1 MIPILY
7 DYAER
12 KFTTNGIGR
21 LSDCISCTVTEERNG
36 IYECEFKYPIT
47 GEHYSEIKEGMV
59 IGVTHDESGD
69 IQPFDIYAHQA
80 PIDGVVTF
88 NAHHVSYRLSN
99 VVIMPFTASSPSAA
113 LAGIE
118 SHSANPN
125 PFLFWTDKGGSGT
138 FEVEKPDY
146 CRALLGGQEGSIL
159 DAFGGGDYEWDRFT
173 VKLHASRGTQTKVQI
188 RYGKNLSDITEKTDT
203 SSTYNAIVPF
213 WLSTE
218 GILVTLP
225 EQVIVYS
232 GATLYETNLTTHNS
246 LIIRDHL
253 GNPITVTYQQI
264 NAVPFDMSSDF
275 QEQPTVNQLRTA
287 AISKFNSS
295 QAWLPQQNID
305 VDFVQLWQTDEYKDY
320 APLQRVKLCDT
331 VSVFYDAL
339 GVNAVDM
346 RVVKTV
352 WNTLLDRYD
361 SIELGQLSSTLA
373 QTIAGPIESQ
383 IKDTVT
389 TSMLAEAVQHATDL
403 IRGGLGG
410 YIVMKPNAQGQPEE
424 LLIMDTPDINTAVN
438 VWRWNQGGLGHSH
451 SGYNGPF
458 NDVAL
463 TQDGKINANMITT
476 GRLNANYIQGGTLSL
491 GGSNNT
497 NGTLSIKNSSGSTI
511 GTWDNTGITA
521 ENATISGNMT
531 TKTSSYYTQMN
542 SGAITAGTISN
553 GVKTQTGFI
562 SPNYQYSSTN
572 AFVFAAQTGCLVL
585 GCDNNIYF
593 TNKSVTGQ
601 AYATFSSSSVAFQ
614 SSSISLNGTSTMSFR
629 INGHDASGTGQKVII
644 PASLGSGGVV
654 SSSYTFYLRSG
665 LLCAS

>member
-7 DYAER
+7 DYAEKR
-12 KFTTNGIGR
+12 FTTNGVGR

-36 IYECEFKYPIT
+36 IYECEFTYPIT

-173 VKLHASRGTQTKVQI
+173 VKLYAHRGSNTQVQI

-203 SSTYNAIVPF
+203 SDTYNAIVPF
-213 WLSTE
+213 WLSSDGT
-218 GILVTLP
+218 LVTLP
-225 EQVIVYS
+225 EEVLIYS
-232 GATLYETNLTTHNS
+232 GATLYQTNLTTHNQV
-246 LIIRDHL
+246 IIRDHL

-275 QEQPTVNQLRTA
+275 QEQPTENELRTA
-287 AISKFNSS
+287 AISKFNAS
-295 QAWLPQQNID
+295 QAWLPSQNID
-305 VDFVQLWQTDEYKDY
+305 VDFVQLWQTEEYKNF

-352 WNTLLDRYD
+352 WNVLLDRYD
-361 SIELGQLSSTLA
+361 SLELGQVSSTLA
-373 QTIAGPIESQ
+373 QTITGPIESQ
-383 IKDTVT
+383 LQDTVT
-389 TSMLAEAVQHATDL
+389 KSMLSDSIQYATDL

-438 VWRWNQGGLGHSH
+438 VWRWNLGGLGHSH
-451 SGYNGPF
+451 SGYDGPF
-458 NDVAL
+458 DDVAI
-463 TQDGKINANMITT
+463 TQDGQINANMITT
-476 GRLNANYIQGGTLSL
+476 GTMVANRIHGGTLTL
-491 GGSNNT
+491 GGYNNQDGLLEVRDAYNHTTGTWTNEGITFTSYGGVYQSLTSLNGAQYARLGLSELEFGTVSGDTYTRQSYVYGLNGNMTIASDVDNIWILTNKTSGNITMNAT
-497 NGTLSIKNSSGSTI
+497 NGGGTFYMTGSSGYIASGNTQRIWWNSSGV
-511 GTWDNTGITA
+511 GIYNGA
-521 ENATISGNMT
+521 NI
-531 TKTSSYYTQMN
+531 TSAYLPSNSSLSASYHIKVVNGIVMN
-542 SGAITAGTISN
+542 
-553 GVKTQTGFI
+553 
-562 SPNYQYSSTN
+562 Y
-572 AFVFAAQTGCLVL
+572 
-585 GCDNNIYF
+585 
-593 TNKSVTGQ
+593 
-601 AYATFSSSSVAFQ
+601 
-614 SSSISLNGTSTMSFR
+614 
-629 INGHDASGTGQKVII
+629 
-644 PASLGSGGVV
+644 
-654 SSSYTFYLRSG
+654 
-665 LLCAS
+665 

>member
-173 VKLHASRGTQTKVQI
+173 VKLHASRGTQTQVQI

-361 SIELGQLSSTLA
+361 SIELGQVSSTLA
-373 QTIAGPIESQ
+373 QTITGPIESQ
-383 IKDTVT
+383 LKDTVT
-389 TSMLAEAVQHATDL
+389 KSMLSDSIQYATDL

-438 VWRWNQGGLGHSH
+438 VWRWNLGGLGHSH
-451 SGYNGPF
+451 NGYNGPF
-458 NDVAL
+458 DDVAI
-463 TQDGKINANMITT
+463 TQDGQINANMITT
-476 GRLNANYIQGGTLSL
+476 GTMVANRIHGGTLTL
-491 GGSNNT
+491 GGYNNQDGLLEVRDAYNHT
-497 NGTLSIKNSSGSTI
+497 T
-511 GTWDNTGITA
+511 GTWTNEGI
-521 ENATISGNMT
+521 
-531 TKTSSYYTQMN
+531 
-542 SGAITAGTISN
+542 
-553 GVKTQTGFI
+553 
-562 SPNYQYSSTN
+562 
-572 AFVFAAQTGCLVL
+572 
-585 GCDNNIYF
+585 
-593 TNKSVTGQ
+593 
-601 AYATFSSSSVAFQ
+601 TFSSSGGVYQ
-614 SSSISLNGTSTMSFR
+614 SLTSLNGAQYTRLGLAELEFGTVSGDTYTRQSYVYGLNGNMTIASDVDNIWILTNKTSGNITMNAT
-629 INGHDASGTGQKVII
+629 NGGGTFYMTGSSGYIASGNTQRIWWNSSGVGIYNGANITSAYLPSNSSLSASYHIKVVNGI
-644 PASLGSGGVV
+644 VMN
-654 SSSYTFYLRSG
+654 Y
-665 LLCAS
+665 

>member
-7 DYAER
+7 DYAEKR
-12 KFTTNGIGR
+12 FTTNGVGR

-36 IYECEFKYPIT
+36 IYECEFTYPIT

-99 VVIMPFTASSPSAA
+99 VVVMPFTASTPTAA
-113 LAGIE
+113 FAGIE
-118 SHSANPN
+118 SNSANNN
-125 PFLFWTDKGGSGT
+125 PFTFWTDKTGSGE
-138 FEVEKPDY
+138 FKVEKPDY
-146 CRALLGGQEGSIL
+146 VRAVLGGQQGSVL

-173 VKLHASRGTQTKVQI
+173 VKLYAHRGSNTQVQI

-203 SSTYNAIVPF
+203 SDTYNAIVPF
-213 WLSTE
+213 WLSSDGT
-218 GILVTLP
+218 LVTLT
-225 EQVIVYS
+225 EQVLIYS
-232 GATLYETNLTTHNS
+232 GATLYETNLTNHNQV
-246 LIIRDHL
+246 IIRDHL

-264 NAVPFDMSSDF
+264 NAVPLDMSSDF
-275 QEQPTVNQLRTA
+275 QEQPTENELRTA
-287 AISKFNSS
+287 AISKFNAS

-305 VDFVQLWQTDEYKDY
+305 VDFVQLWQTEEYKNY

-352 WNTLLDRYD
+352 WNVLLDRYD
-361 SIELGQLSSTLA
+361 SLELGQISSTLA
-373 QTIAGPIESQ
+373 QTITGPIESQ
-383 IKDTVT
+383 LQDTVT
-389 TSMLAEAVQHATDL
+389 KSMLSDSIQYATDL

-438 VWRWNQGGLGHSH
+438 VWRFNQGGLGHSH

-476 GRLNANYIQGGTLSL
+476 GRLNANYIRGGTLTL
-491 GGSNNT
+491 GGYNDT
-497 NGTLSIKNSSGSTI
+497 YGTLSVLNSTGGTD
-511 GTWDNTGITA
+511 GTWDNNGIW
-521 ENATISGNMT
+521 IRGS
-531 TKTSSYYTQMN
+531 
-542 SGAITAGTISN
+542 
-553 GVKTQTGFI
+553 
-562 SPNYQYSSTN
+562 
-572 AFVFAAQTGCLVL
+572 
-585 GCDNNIYF
+585 
-593 TNKSVTGQ
+593 
-601 AYATFSSSSVAFQ
+601 Q
-614 SSSISLNGTSTMSFR
+614 S
-629 INGHDASGTGQKVII
+629 VII
-644 PASLGSGGVV
+644 GTTQAVRLDVSGIDFGTYSGGVFTYNNWITGLSDATLSINSQNGNIQISCDKTSGNITMNV
-654 SSSYTFYLRSG
+654 SSGGGQFYMSGSSGYISSGNTQRIWWNSSGVGLHNGVNISSAYLPANSSLSSSYHIKVVNG
-665 LLCAS
+665 IIMNA

>member
-7 DYAER
+7 DYAEKR
-12 KFTTNGIGR
+12 FTTNGVGR

-36 IYECEFKYPIT
+36 IYECEFTYPIT

-99 VVIMPFTASSPSAA
+99 VVVMPFTASTPTAA
-113 LAGIE
+113 FAGIE
-118 SHSANPN
+118 SNSANNN
-125 PFLFWTDKGGSGT
+125 PFTFWTDKTGSGE
-138 FEVEKPDY
+138 FKVEKPDY
-146 CRALLGGQEGSIL
+146 VRAVLGGQQGSVL

-173 VKLHASRGTQTKVQI
+173 VKLYAHRGSNTQVQI

-203 SSTYNAIVPF
+203 SDTYNAIVPF
-213 WLSTE
+213 WLSSDGT
-218 GILVTLP
+218 LVTLT
-225 EQVIVYS
+225 EQVLIYS
-232 GATLYETNLTTHNS
+232 GATLYETNLTNHNQV
-246 LIIRDHL
+246 IIRDHL

-264 NAVPFDMSSDF
+264 NAVPLDMSSDF
-275 QEQPTVNQLRTA
+275 QEQPTENELRTA
-287 AISKFNSS
+287 AISKFNAS

-305 VDFVQLWQTDEYKDY
+305 VDFVQLWQTEEYKNF

-352 WNTLLDRYD
+352 WNVLLDRYD
-361 SIELGQLSSTLA
+361 SLELGQISSTLA
-373 QTIAGPIESQ
+373 QTITGPIESQ
-383 IKDTVT
+383 LQDTVT
-389 TSMLAEAVQHATDL
+389 KSMLSDSIQYATDL

-438 VWRWNQGGLGHSH
+438 VWRFNQGGLGHSH

-476 GRLNANYIQGGTLSL
+476 GRLNANYIRGGTLTL
-491 GGSNNT
+491 GGYNDT
-497 NGTLSIKNSSGSTI
+497 YGTLSVLNSTGGTD
-511 GTWDNTGITA
+511 GTWDNNGIW
-521 ENATISGNMT
+521 IRGS
-531 TKTSSYYTQMN
+531 
-542 SGAITAGTISN
+542 
-553 GVKTQTGFI
+553 
-562 SPNYQYSSTN
+562 
-572 AFVFAAQTGCLVL
+572 
-585 GCDNNIYF
+585 
-593 TNKSVTGQ
+593 
-601 AYATFSSSSVAFQ
+601 Q
-614 SSSISLNGTSTMSFR
+614 S
-629 INGHDASGTGQKVII
+629 VII
-644 PASLGSGGVV
+644 GTTQAVRLDVSGIDFGTYSGGVFTYNNWITGLSDATLSINSQNGNIQISCDKTSGNITMNV
-654 SSSYTFYLRSG
+654 SSGGGQFYMSGSSGYISSGNTQRIWWNSSGVGLHNGVNISSAYLPANSSLSSSYHIKVVNG
-665 LLCAS
+665 IIMNA

>member
-7 DYAER
+7 DYSEKR
-12 KFTTNGIGR
+12 FTTNGVGR

-36 IYECEFKYPIT
+36 IYECEFTYPIT

-99 VVIMPFTASSPSAA
+99 VVVMPFTASTPTAA
-113 LAGIE
+113 FSGIE
-118 SHSANPN
+118 SNTANDN
-125 PFLFWTDKGGSGT
+125 PFIFWTDKTGSGE
-138 FEVEKPDY
+138 FKVEKPDY
-146 CRALLGGQEGSIL
+146 VRAVLGGQQGSVL
-159 DAFGGGDYEWDRFT
+159 DVFGGGDYEWDRFT
-173 VKLHASRGTQTKVQI
+173 VKLYAHRGSNTQVQI

-203 SSTYNAIVPF
+203 SDTYNAIVPF
-213 WLSTE
+213 WASND
-218 GILVTLP
+218 GALVTLP
-225 EQVIVYS
+225 EKVIVYS
-232 GATLYETNLTTHNS
+232 GATLYETNLTTHNQV
-246 LIIRDHL
+246 IIRDHL

-264 NAVPFDMSSDF
+264 NAIPFDMSSDF
-275 QEQPTVNQLRTA
+275 QEQPTENELRTA
-287 AISKFNSS
+287 AISKFNAS

-305 VDFVQLWQTDEYKDY
+305 VDFVQLWQTEEYKNY

-352 WNTLLDRYD
+352 WNVLLDRYD

-373 QTIAGPIESQ
+373 QTITGPIESQ

-438 VWRWNQGGLGHSH
+438 VWRWNLGGLGHSH
-451 SGYNGPF
+451 SGYSGPYD
-458 NDVAL
+458 DVAL
-463 TQDGKINANMITT
+463 TQDGQINANMITT

-491 GGSNNT
+491 GGTNNT
-497 NGTLSIKNSSGSTI
+497 YGTLSIKNSSGTTI
-511 GTWDNTGITA
+511 GTWDKDGITA
-521 ENATISGNMT
+521 QGSMTTQTSTYYTSMSSGLISAGKISG
-531 TKTSSYYTQMN
+531 
-542 SGAITAGTISN
+542 GA
-553 GVKTQTGFI
+553 KTQTGFI
-562 SPNYQYSSTN
+562 SPNYQYTSEN

-585 GCDNNIYF
+585 GCDSNIYF
-593 TNKSVTGQ
+593 TGKSVTGTAK
-601 AYATFSSSSVAFQ
+601 AY
-614 SSSISLNGTSTMSFR
+614 IDTSGRLHCT
-629 INGHDASGTGQKVII
+629 NAVGTGQTVYI
-644 PASLGSGGVV
+644 PASIGAGGVV
-654 SSSYTFYLRSG
+654 SSYYTWVVRSG
-665 LLCAS
+665 ILYAS

>member
-7 DYAER
+7 DYAEKR
-12 KFTTNGIGR
+12 FTTNGVGR

-36 IYECEFKYPIT
+36 IYECEFTYPIT

-99 VVIMPFTASSPSAA
+99 VVVMPFTASTPTAA
-113 LAGIE
+113 FSGIE
-118 SHSANPN
+118 SNTANDN
-125 PFLFWTDKGGSGT
+125 PFIFWTDKTGSGD
-138 FEVEKPDY
+138 FKVEKPDY
-146 CRALLGGQEGSIL
+146 VRAVLGGQQGSVL

-173 VKLHASRGTQTKVQI
+173 VKLYAHRGSNTQVQI

-203 SSTYNAIVPF
+203 SDTYNAIVPF
-213 WLSTE
+213 WASND
-218 GILVTLP
+218 GAIVTLP
-225 EQVIVYS
+225 EKVIVYS
-232 GATLYETNLTTHNS
+232 GATLYETNLTTHNQV
-246 LIIRDHL
+246 IIRDHL

-264 NAVPFDMSSDF
+264 NAVPLDMSSDF
-275 QEQPTVNQLRTA
+275 QEQPTENELRTA
-287 AISKFNSS
+287 AISKFNAS

-305 VDFVQLWQTDEYKDY
+305 VDFVQLWQTEEYKNF

-352 WNTLLDRYD
+352 WNVLLDRYD
-361 SIELGQLSSTLA
+361 SLELGQLSSTLA

-438 VWRWNQGGLGHSH
+438 VWRWNLGGLGHSH
-451 SGYNGPF
+451 NGYSGPF
-458 NDVAL
+458 DDVAI
-463 TQDGKINANMITT
+463 TQDGQINANMITT
-476 GRLNANYIQGGTLSL
+476 GRLNANYIRGGTLTL
-491 GGSNNT
+491 GGFSDT
-497 NGTLSIKNSSGSTI
+497 YGTLSVLNESGNTD
-511 GTWDNTGITA
+511 GTWDNNGIWIRGSQSIIIGTTQAVRLDVSGIDFGTYNGTTFTYNNWITGLSDATLSINSQNGNIQIYCDKTNGDITMNVSSGGGKLYLSGSSGYIA
-521 ENATISGNMT
+521 SGNT
-531 TKTSSYYTQMN
+531 QRIWWNSSGVGLY
-542 SGAITAGTISN
+542 N
-553 GVKTQTGFI
+553 GVNI
-562 SPNYQYSSTN
+562 SSAYLPANSS
-572 AFVFAAQTGCLVL
+572 L
-585 GCDNNIYF
+585 
-593 TNKSVTGQ
+593 
-601 AYATFSSSSVAFQ
+601 
-614 SSSISLNGTSTMSFR
+614 
-629 INGHDASGTGQKVII
+629 
-644 PASLGSGGVV
+644 
-654 SSSYTFYLRSG
+654 SSSYHIKVVNG
-665 LLCAS
+665 IIMNV

>member
-7 DYAER
+7 DYAEKR
-12 KFTTNGIGR
+12 FTTNGVGR

-36 IYECEFKYPIT
+36 IYECEFTYPIT

-99 VVIMPFTASSPSAA
+99 VVVMPFTASTPTAA
-113 LAGIE
+113 FSGIE
-118 SHSANPN
+118 SNTANDN
-125 PFLFWTDKGGSGT
+125 PFTFWTDKTGSGE
-138 FEVEKPDY
+138 FKVEKPDY
-146 CRALLGGQEGSIL
+146 VRAVLGGQQGSVL

-173 VKLHASRGTQTKVQI
+173 VKLYAHRGSNTQVQI

-203 SSTYNAIVPF
+203 SDTYNAIVPF
-213 WLSTE
+213 WASND
-218 GILVTLP
+218 GALVTLP
-225 EQVIVYS
+225 EKVIVYS
-232 GATLYETNLTTHNS
+232 GATLYETNLTTHNQV
-246 LIIRDHL
+246 IIRDHL

-264 NAVPFDMSSDF
+264 NAVPLDMSSDF
-275 QEQPTVNQLRTA
+275 QEQPTENELRTA
-287 AISKFNSS
+287 AISKFNAS

-305 VDFVQLWQTDEYKDY
+305 VDFVQLWQTEEYKNY

-352 WNTLLDRYD
+352 WNVLLDRYD

-438 VWRWNQGGLGHSH
+438 VWRWNLGGLGHSH
-451 SGYNGPF
+451 SGYNGPYD
-458 NDVAL
+458 DVAL

-491 GGSNNT
+491 GGNNNT
-497 NGTLSIKNSSGSTI
+497 NGTLAIKNSSGSTI

-521 ENATISGNMT
+521 QGSMT
-531 TKTSSYYTQMN
+531 TQTSSYYTSMD
-542 SGAITAGTISN
+542 SGAITAGKISG

-562 SPNYQYSSTN
+562 SPNFQYTSEN
-572 AFVFAAQTGCLVL
+572 AFVFASQSGCLVL
-585 GCDNNIYF
+585 GCDSNIYF
-593 TNKSVTGQ
+593 TGKSVTGT
-601 AYATFSSSSVAFQ
+601 AKCYIDSTGYFHAH
-614 SSSISLNGTSTMSFR
+614 NG
-629 INGHDASGTGQKVII
+629 SGTGTTVLI
-644 PASLGSGGVV
+644 PATIAAGGSVT
-654 SSSYTFYLRSG
+654 SYYTFYLRYG
-665 LLCAS
+665 ILCAS

>member
-173 VKLHASRGTQTKVQI
+173 VKLHASRRTQTKVQI

-218 GILVTLP
+218 CILVTLP